1 MFPGAISEENLK
13 AKVLLPFL
21 SAVGIALDQ
30 IDVEKTLRLRLGRG
44 VHQYVSDT
52 ASGRLDL
59 LVRSREGENL
69 FVVEL
74 KREDLDLTDDDRD
87 QGISY
92 ARQLDQIA
100 PFVLLTNGRE
110 SRLYDSISKEELK
123 DDIGTQYTTFRGRLT
138 TEDIRIR
145 YEGLKHFLGYSA
157 GNVQIFSRCQQTE
170 RMKGLRGNVRQL
182 DRKYIPELYTFRP
195 QVREAF
201 QRFLAGSG
209 CVFAIVGDSGT
220 GKTNEMCSLAEEFSA
235 SRVALF
241 FSAGAIPA
249 SLSEVLIDDF
259 NWHFSEQL
267 RAPEIVRRLAEIAT
281 KTGQSV
287 LIFVDALDEAPMQ
300 AFAQSISEFAL
311 HLSSLAGRVQLIV
324 SVKSA
329 EWSRFAEF
337 RGTPSALATSLDR
350 SWMAEDSPDSEPQP
364 FVLTELS
371 EQELLQAEARYQQV
385 FNLNNLPTG
394 RLRAHCRLPFF
405 LRLVSEVYAGG
416 REALPIDV
424 SESELV
430 REWLRRKL
438 AATADPDHAR
448 LELIAVAR
456 AAYAQASSRPSRES
470 QLTLAALER
479 VPEPNIIQELG
490 NSTHCIS
497 NDLVAHGILLRDQDE
512 RGRVSFTFYYRQ
524 VRDYLIASQV
534 LRLDELNGEQF
545 AQHIDTLLSSYV
557 LQGVLSWHLREAPSS
572 HILELKKA
580 LRGRAMLY
588 VDTYNRIFDELAAGV
603 KIGVEPYT
611 AGPIGMAYDMPSY
624 GPPSYALYSMGPR
637 QQERVIEVSPASGGS
652 SWPFADAVRKF
663 NGHARRG
670 GANFSN
676 SDPQEAAAQ
685 FAYD

>member
-21 SAVGIALDQ
+21 SAVGVALDQ
-30 IDVEKTLRLRLGRG
+30 IDVEKTFRLRLGRG
-44 VHQYVSDT
+44 VHQHAPHTV
-52 ASGRLDL
+52 SGRLDL
-59 LVRSREGENL
+59 LVRSCAGENL

-92 ARQLDQIA
+92 ARLLDQIA

-110 SRLYDSISKEELK
+110 SRLYDSISKRELK
-123 DDIGTQYTTFRGRLT
+123 DRIATDYATFRGRLT

-145 YEGLKHFLGYSA
+145 YDALKHFLGYSPE
-157 GNVQIFSRCQQTE
+157 NIRIFSKCQQTE

-235 SRVALF
+235 SHVTLF
-241 FSAGAIPA
+241 FSAAAIPS

-267 RAPEIVRRLAEIAT
+267 RAPELVRRLAEIAT
-281 KTGQSV
+281 KTGESV
-287 LIFVDALDEAPMQ
+287 LIFVDALNEAPMQ

-311 HLSSLAGRVQLIV
+311 HLSSFAGRVRLIV

-329 EWSRFAEF
+329 EWSRFARF
-337 RGTPSALATSLDR
+337 RGTPSALATSLDT
-350 SWMAEDSPDSEPQP
+350 SGVAHDSPDKEPQP

-371 EQELLQAEARYQQV
+371 EQELGRAEAKYQQV
-385 FNLNNLPTG
+385 FNLNSLPAG
-394 RLRAHCRLPFF
+394 RVRAHCRLPFF

-416 REALPIDV
+416 REALPMDI

-438 AATADPDHAR
+438 AAMADPNQPR

-456 AAYAQASSRPSRES
+456 AAYARASSR
-470 QLTLAALER
+470 
-479 VPEPNIIQELG
+479 
-490 NSTHCIS
+490 
-497 NDLVAHGILLRDQDE
+497 
-512 RGRVSFTFYYRQ
+512 
-524 VRDYLIASQV
+524 
-534 LRLDELNGEQF
+534 
-545 AQHIDTLLSSYV
+545 
-557 LQGVLSWHLREAPSS
+557 
-572 HILELKKA
+572 
-580 LRGRAMLY
+580 
-588 VDTYNRIFDELAAGV
+588 
-603 KIGVEPYT
+603 
-611 AGPIGMAYDMPSY
+611 
-624 GPPSYALYSMGPR
+624 
-637 QQERVIEVSPASGGS
+637 
-652 SWPFADAVRKF
+652 
-663 NGHARRG
+663 
-670 GANFSN
+670 
-676 SDPQEAAAQ
+676 
-685 FAYD
+685 

>member
-92 ARQLDQIA
+92 ARLLDQIA

-110 SRLYDSISKEELK
+110 SRLYDSISREELK

-157 GNVQIFSRCQQTE
+157 GNAQIFSRCQQSE

-195 QVREAF
+195 QVRTAF
-201 QRFLAGSG
+201 QRFLVGHG
-209 CVFAIVGDSGT
+209 CVFSIVGDSGT

-311 HLSSLAGRVQLIV
+311 HLSSLA
-324 SVKSA
+324 
-329 EWSRFAEF
+329 
-337 RGTPSALATSLDR
+337 
-350 SWMAEDSPDSEPQP
+350 
-364 FVLTELS
+364 
-371 EQELLQAEARYQQV
+371 
-385 FNLNNLPTG
+385 
-394 RLRAHCRLPFF
+394 
-405 LRLVSEVYAGG
+405 
-416 REALPIDV
+416 
-424 SESELV
+424 
-430 REWLRRKL
+430 
-438 AATADPDHAR
+438 AAFSSSS
-448 LELIAVAR
+448 
-456 AAYAQASSRPSRES
+456 ASSPPSGVALRSFEGHRRLWPRPSTGPGWRRTRRTANLS
-470 QLTLAALER
+470 L
-479 VPEPNIIQELG
+479 
-490 NSTHCIS
+490 
-497 NDLVAHGILLRDQDE
+497 
-512 RGRVSFTFYYRQ
+512 SF
-524 VRDYLIASQV
+524 
-534 LRLDELNGEQF
+534 
-545 AQHIDTLLSSYV
+545 
-557 LQGVLSWHLREAPSS
+557 
-572 HILELKKA
+572 
-580 LRGRAMLY
+580 
-588 VDTYNRIFDELAAGV
+588 
-603 KIGVEPYT
+603 
-611 AGPIGMAYDMPSY
+611 
-624 GPPSYALYSMGPR
+624 
-637 QQERVIEVSPASGGS
+637 
-652 SWPFADAVRKF
+652 
-663 NGHARRG
+663 
-670 GANFSN
+670 
-676 SDPQEAAAQ
+676 
-685 FAYD
+685 